1 MLRRTTMGEN
11 LKVVLVLIALILV
24 TLFGLVLD
32 KVLP

>member
-1 MLRRTTMGEN
+1 MGEN